1 MTSVLPEPTQAPA
14 ASATPGEPRPW
25 WRRLLGRPSD
35 WHLRRP
41 SLRIGRPRLAW
52 LGPIAVVVSTLVGW
66 YAFQGAQGEEGGSVS
81 FGLFIGAASI
91 VLMAWSFVLAIRL
104 RFLERFFGGLDSMYR
119 VHRWAGSLAV
129 VAMFWHTSAEP
140 EIEGGIKGASESL
153 AEQAEGLASTGEMM
167 LYILVGLSLLRWFPY
182 RIWRWTHKLLG
193 IPFAFAS
200 WHFYTAEKTYA
211 NNSPWGW
218 YFGAIMLA
226 GLVAWVWRTGVISML
241 LPGHRYRVTN
251 TELQGK
257 TLTLDLA
264 ADGRPMKHKAGQFAV
279 VKIQKKGLTEPH
291 VFTIASPPDADEL
304 RFYIRDL
311 GDWSAKIQDHDL
323 VGERVIV
330 EGPYG
335 TFDPYGHGDGSL
347 IWVAGG
353 VGITPFLSAIAALP
367 AGVDIVDRP
376 TLIYCVPTEND
387 ASAIEAMRQAEAD
400 GRIRLEV
407 FASREGRRFSPEG
420 FIEVVGDRLAGAH
433 VAACGPA
440 GLVADVADLSRKG
453 GAAEVETEDFDIRS
467 GFGPDMSREVDELI
481 ANRLGRSED

>member
-1 MTSVLPEPTQAPA
+1 MLTEAPPST
-14 ASATPGEPRPW
+14 SATEAAPW

-35 WHLRRP
+35 WHLVRRRP
-41 SLRIGRPRLAW
+41 RLGRPRLAW

-66 YAFQGAQGEEGGSVS
+66 YAFQGAQGEEGGSVA
-81 FGLFIGAASI
+81 FGLFIGAASV
-91 VLMAWSFVLAIRL
+91 VLMAWSFVLAIRI

-167 LYILVGLSLLRWFPY
+167 LYILIGLSLLRWFPY
-182 RIWRWTHKLLG
+182 RWWRLSHKLLG

-200 WHFYTAEKTYA
+200 WHFFTAEKTYA

-218 YFGAIMLA
+218 YFGAIMVA
-226 GLVAWVWRTGVISML
+226 GLAAWVWRTGVISAL
-241 LPGHRYRVTN
+241 LPGHRYRVTSAVVRE
-251 TELQGK
+251 TTMDVELEPEGK
-257 TLTLDLA
+257 
-264 ADGRPMKHKAGQFAV
+264 PMTHKAGQFAV
-279 VKIQKKGLTEPH
+279 VKIQRKGLTEPH
-291 VFTIASPPDADEL
+291 VFTIASPPDAGRL

-311 GDWSAKIQDHDL
+311 GDWSGKIQSHDL
-323 VGERVIV
+323 VGARVIV

-376 TLIYCVPTEND
+376 TLIYCVPREAD
-387 ASAIEAMRQAEAD
+387 ATAIEALRQAEAD

-407 FASREGRRFSPEG
+407 FASRKGRRFSAEG
-420 FIEVVGDRLAGAH
+420 FKAVVGDRLQGAH

-440 GLVADVADLSRKG
+440 GLVADVADLARRG
-453 GAAEVETEDFDIRS
+453 GAHEVETEDFDIRS
-467 GFGPDMSREVDELI
+467 GFGPDMSREVEELI
-481 ANRLGRSED
+481 ASRRNG

>member
-1 MTSVLPEPTQAPA
+1 MRSMTSTLSPSPQASPA
-14 ASATPGEPRPW
+14 TTAPW

-35 WHLRRP
+35 WHLRKP

-52 LGPIAVVVSTLVGW
+52 LGPIAVTISTLVGW
-66 YAFQGAQGEEGGSVS
+66 YAFQGAQGEEGGSVA

-91 VLMAWSFVLAIRL
+91 VLMAWSFVLAIRI

-167 LYILVGLSLLRWFPY
+167 LYILIGLSLLRWFPY
-182 RIWRWTHKLLG
+182 RWWRLSHKLLG

-200 WHFYTAEKTYA
+200 WHFFTAEKTYA

-218 YFGAIMLA
+218 YFGAIMVA
-226 GLVAWVWRTGVISML
+226 GLAAWVWRTGVISAL
-241 LPGHRYRVTN
+241 LPGHRYRVTSAVVRE
-251 TELQGK
+251 TTMDLELEPDGK
-257 TLTLDLA
+257 
-264 ADGRPMKHKAGQFAV
+264 PMTHKAGQFAV

-291 VFTIASPPDADEL
+291 VFTIASPPDAGRL

-311 GDWSAKIQDHDL
+311 GDWSSKIQGHDL
-323 VGERVIV
+323 IGERVIV

-367 AGVDIVDRP
+367 ASVDVVDRP
-376 TLIYCVPTEND
+376 TLIYCVPREAD
-387 ASAIEAMRQAEAD
+387 ATAIEAMRQAEAD

-420 FIEVVGDRLAGAH
+420 FQAVVGDRLQGAH

-440 GLVADVADLSRKG
+440 GLVADVADLARRG
-453 GAAEVETEDFDIRS
+453 GAHEVETEDFDIRS
-467 GFGPDMSREVDELI
+467 GFGPDMSREVEDLI
-481 ANRLGRSED
+481 ASRRNG

>member
-1 MTSVLPEPTQAPA
+1 MRSMTSTLSPSPQASPA
-14 ASATPGEPRPW
+14 TTAPW

-35 WHLRRP
+35 WHLRKP

-52 LGPIAVVVSTLVGW
+52 LGPIAVTISTLVGW
-66 YAFQGAQGEEGGSVS
+66 YAFQGAQGEEGGSVA

-91 VLMAWSFVLAIRL
+91 VLMAWSFVLAIRI

-167 LYILVGLSLLRWFPY
+167 LYILIGLSLLRWFPY
-182 RIWRWTHKLLG
+182 RWWRLSHKLLG

-200 WHFYTAEKTYA
+200 WHFFTAEKTYA

-218 YFGAIMLA
+218 YFGAIMVA
-226 GLVAWVWRTGVISML
+226 GLAAWVWRTGVISAL
-241 LPGHRYRVTN
+241 LPGHRYRVTSAVVRE
-251 TELQGK
+251 TTMDLELEPDGK
-257 TLTLDLA
+257 
-264 ADGRPMKHKAGQFAV
+264 PMTHKAGQFAV

-291 VFTIASPPDADEL
+291 VFTIASPPDAGRL

-311 GDWSAKIQDHDL
+311 GDWSSKIQGHDL
-323 VGERVIV
+323 IGERVIV

-367 AGVDIVDRP
+367 AGVDVVDRP
-376 TLIYCVPTEND
+376 TLIYCVPREAD
-387 ASAIEAMRQAEAD
+387 ATAIEAMRQAEAD

-420 FIEVVGDRLAGAH
+420 FQAVVGDRLQGAH

-440 GLVADVADLSRKG
+440 GLVADVADLARRG
-453 GAAEVETEDFDIRS
+453 GAHEVETEDFDIRS
-467 GFGPDMSREVDELI
+467 GFGPDMSREVEDLI
-481 ANRLGRSED
+481 ASRRNG

>member
-1 MTSVLPEPTQAPA
+1 MTSTLSPTPQATA
-14 ASATPGEPRPW
+14 AAPKPW

-41 SLRIGRPRLAW
+41 SFRIGRPRLSW
-52 LGPIAVVVSTLVGW
+52 LGPIAVVISTLVGW
-66 YAFQGAQGEEGGSVS
+66 YAFQGAQGEEGGSVA

-91 VLMAWSFVLAIRL
+91 VLMAWSFVLAIRV

-140 EIEGGIKGASESL
+140 EVEGGIKGASESL

-193 IPFAFAS
+193 IPFAFAC

-211 NNSPWGW
+211 NGSPWGW

-226 GLVAWVWRTGVISML
+226 GIVAWVWRTGVISML
-241 LPGHRYRVTN
+241 LPGHRYRVTSADVDGSTMN
-251 TELQGK
+251 LELEP
-257 TLTLDLA
+257 
-264 ADGRPMKHKAGQFAV
+264 DGRPMKHKAGQFAV

-291 VFTIASPPDADEL
+291 VFTIASPPDADRL

-311 GDWSAKIQDHDL
+311 GDWSGKIMDHDL

-335 TFDPYGHGDGSL
+335 RFDPYGHGDGSL

-353 VGITPFLSAIAALP
+353 VGITPFLSAIEALP
-367 AGVDIVDRP
+367 AAVDIVDRP
-376 TLIYCVPTEND
+376 TLVYCVPTEDD
-387 ASAIEAMRQAEAD
+387 ATAIEALRAAEAD

-407 FASREGRRFSPEG
+407 FASREGRRFSPDG
-420 FIEVVGDRLAGAH
+420 FRAVVGDRLQGAH

-440 GLVADVADLSRKG
+440 GLVADVADVAWAG

-467 GFGPDMSREVDELI
+467 GFGPDMSREVDQLI
-481 ANRLGRSED
+481 TDRLGRGDD